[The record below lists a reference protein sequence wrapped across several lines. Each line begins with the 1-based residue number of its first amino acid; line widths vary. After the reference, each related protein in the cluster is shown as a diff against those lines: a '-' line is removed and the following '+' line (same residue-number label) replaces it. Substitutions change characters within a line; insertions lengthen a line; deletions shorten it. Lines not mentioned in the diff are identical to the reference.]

1 MGADAATRTPG
12 PGTAARSPRSAAPP
26 GLHAQDPRDGQ
37 TGRTDILA
45 TNKLASAL
53 YLGFGATP
61 ERPANFARFVF
72 LDSRAP
78 ASTRTGSEPPP
89 TTSPCST
96 STPAAPPRR
105 PCPRRP
111 LRAQPPIPS
120 VVGTAQRAHPELRQ
134 QVLHHP
140 IAGDLTV
147 DFKSMTIGANPEQ
160 IFVTYTVEPS
170 SPSQDALGLLASWTL
185 SAHSTANSDESSRSE
200 ELRQAQE

>member
-96 STPAAPPRR
+96 STPAARYLVSTPMDGVLVAR
-105 PCPRRP
+105 PGMALLPCHQWSGGCCRP
-111 LRAQPPIPS
+111 VERHALTADRD
-120 VVGTAQRAHPELRQ
+120 TAQ
-134 QVLHHP
+134 
-140 IAGDLTV
+140 
-147 DFKSMTIGANPEQ
+147 
-160 IFVTYTVEPS
+160 
-170 SPSQDALGLLASWTL
+170 LL
-185 SAHSTANSDESSRSE
+185 
-200 ELRQAQE
+200 